1 MDPTAQNVG
10 VGGAL
15 FLSALWMLLKLKPWE
30 RKGSGG
36 DNGQSGEKSPSY
48 WQREFRMAVKDE
60 LEKFDKGRMEKIEE
74 IVRKYTQ
81 TIRDDIRNLRR

>member
-1 MDPTAQNVG
+1 MDPAFFKQFG
-10 VGGAL
+10 LGAL
-15 FLSALWMLLKLKPWE
+15 GLVALYLVLRMKPWE

-36 DNGQSGEKSPSY
+36 DNGQSGEKSPSF

-74 IVRKYTQ
+74 IVRKYAQ